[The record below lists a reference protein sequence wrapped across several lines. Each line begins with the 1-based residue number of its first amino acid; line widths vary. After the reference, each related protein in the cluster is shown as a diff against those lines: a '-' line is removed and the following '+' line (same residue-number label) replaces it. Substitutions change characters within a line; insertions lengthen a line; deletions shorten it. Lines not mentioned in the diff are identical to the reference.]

1 MKKNPYRRRSVL
13 AFFYFLSVITGITS
27 LAMIPSLII
36 AAANQEG
43 RVAFSFA
50 LSLGT
55 GLFISLT
62 PLLLTGKRETRAA
75 GPERLSVPQGLLLV
89 CLAWVFSCFLGA
101 LPFLLSGVLPDFP
114 SAVFES
120 VSGFTTT
127 GATIFTDVEILPCS
141 LLFWRAV
148 THWLGGMGMVV
159 LTVALAP
166 VLGIGAQLT
175 TCFQAESP
183 GPDKGKITPRITAAA
198 RILWYIYLGLTFAE
212 TLLLRLG
219 GMTWFDAVTHA
230 FSTMATGG
238 FSTRNGGIGA
248 WNSPFLEWV
257 VIVFMFIAGFNFNL
271 IFALLSGKGRE
282 ILKNS
287 EARGYCWIILAA
299 LVLCAASLTPGLGTG
314 TSIRLGLFQSLSVL
328 TTTGFTAADQRL
340 WPPAAQSCLFFLMF
354 IGGCSSSTA
363 GGIKVIR
370 HVILCKQA
378 GNEVK
383 RLLYPRGVF
392 SITLNKRE
400 GRKDVVYGTAGFVF
414 LYMLLV
420 LATALLLCTT
430 GLDIFSSFNMGLLAA
445 GNIGF
450 GFVNNMEEV
459 LCRFPAYAKWVLS
472 FVMIAGRLELWT
484 VFALFA
490 RGIGG
495 R

>member
-1 MKKNPYRRRSVL
+1 MKNNLYRRRSVPD
-13 AFFYFLSVITGITS
+13 FFYFLSVMTGITS

-36 AAANQEG
+36 AAANREG
-43 RVAFSFA
+43 RMAFSFA
-50 LSLGT
+50 LSLGI
-55 GLFISLT
+55 GVFMSL
-62 PLLLTGKRETRAA
+62 PVLLLTGKREARTADPGRS
-75 GPERLSVPQGLLLV
+75 SVPQGLLLV
-89 CLAWVFSCFLGA
+89 CLAWVFSCLLGA
-101 LPFLLSGVLPDFP
+101 LPFLFSGALPDFP

-127 GATIFTDVEILPCS
+127 GATIFADVESLPCS
-141 LLFWRAV
+141 LLFWRAA
-148 THWLGGMGMVV
+148 TQWLGGMGTVV
-159 LTVALAP
+159 LIAALAP
-166 VLGIGAQLT
+166 VL
-175 TCFQAESP
+175 
-183 GPDKGKITPRITAAA
+183 R
-198 RILWYIYLGLTFAE
+198 YIYLGLTFVE

-238 FSTRNGGIGA
+238 FSTRNGGIAA

-257 VIVFMFIAGFNFNL
+257 IIVFMFIAGFNFNL

-282 ILKNS
+282 IPGSS
-287 EARGYCWIILAA
+287 EAKGYFRIIAA
-299 LVLCAASLTPGLGTG
+299 AAVLCAVSLAPGLGTG
-314 TSIRLGLFQSLSVL
+314 TSIRLGLFQSVSVL
-328 TTTGFTAADQRL
+328 STTGFSAADQRL
-340 WPPAAQSCLFFLMF
+340 WPPVAQCCLFLLMF
-354 IGGCSSSTA
+354 IGGCSSSAA

-400 GRKDVVYGTAGFVF
+400 SRKDVVYGAAGFVF
-414 LYMLLV
+414 LYLLLV
-420 LATALLLCTT
+420 LAAALLLCTT
-430 GLDIFSSFNMGLLAA
+430 GLDIFSGFNIGLLAA
-445 GNIGF
+445 GNIGI

-459 LCRFPAYAKWVLS
+459 LGHFPAYAKWALS